1 MSFENT
7 KQTIFTGTELDY
19 EEIVE
24 IPEGY
29 EKAELK
35 DFEDG
40 TLITG
45 RPEMA
50 SVTSFTFDDD
60 GEEKTVNRFKL
71 FIFKD
76 DEKIY
81 VEINVNLKNDG
92 DLHKNIR
99 KGSVLFDFITS
110 ILELENT
117 GSVGRSNILRNVN
130 LAEYREFVNILK
142 NWKTEILNSFLRPY
156 DEKKLSNA
164 FCENINGKIRQHL
177 TLSRGIANFTRF
189 RKRILLALNPRIFYS
204 VTNVLYSDKREGRK
218 RGKYRKITE

>member
-7 KQTIFTGTELDY
+7 KQTIFTGTQLDY

-45 RPEMA
+45 RPQMS
-50 SVTSFTFDDD
+50 SVTSYTFDYD

-76 DEKIY
+76 DEQLY

-99 KGSVLFDFITS
+99 KGSVLFDFLTS
-110 ILELENT
+110 ILELENA
-117 GSVGRSNILRNVN
+117 GSVGKSNVVRNVD
-130 LAEYREFVNILK
+130 LAEYREFVNRLSEMTIQVK
-142 NWKTEILNSFLRPY
+142 EKSGSYVYYSFIVR
-156 DEKKLSNA
+156 DVQVK
-164 FCENINGKIRQHL
+164 
-177 TLSRGIANFTRF
+177 
-189 RKRILLALNPRIFYS
+189 
-204 VTNVLYSDKREGRK
+204 
-218 RGKYRKITE
+218 

>member
-1 MSFENT
+1 MSNDR
-7 KQTIFTGTELDY
+7 QSIFTSTQLDY

-45 RPEMA
+45 RPQMS
-50 SVTSFTFDDD
+50 SVTSYTFDYD

-76 DEKIY
+76 DEQLY

-99 KGSVLFDFITS
+99 KGSVLFDFLTS
-110 ILELENT
+110 ILELENA
-117 GSVGRSNILRNVN
+117 GSVGKSNVVRNVD
-130 LAEYREFVNILK
+130 LTEYREFVNRLSEMTIQVK
-142 NWKTEILNSFLRPY
+142 EKSGTYVYYSFIVR
-156 DEKKLSNA
+156 DV
-164 FCENINGKIRQHL
+164 Q
-177 TLSRGIANFTRF
+177 
-189 RKRILLALNPRIFYS
+189 
-204 VTNVLYSDKREGRK
+204 V
-218 RGKYRKITE
+218 

>member
-1 MSFENT
+1 MSNDR
-7 KQTIFTGTELDY
+7 QSIFTSTQLDY

-45 RPEMA
+45 RPQMS
-50 SVTSFTFDDD
+50 SVTSYTFDYD

-76 DEKIY
+76 DEQLY

-99 KGSVLFDFITS
+99 KGSVLFDFLTS
-110 ILELENT
+110 ILELENA
-117 GSVGRSNILRNVN
+117 GSVGKSNVVRNVD
-130 LAEYREFVNILK
+130 LAEYREFVNRLSEMTIQVK
-142 NWKTEILNSFLRPY
+142 
-156 DEKKLSNA
+156 EKS
-164 FCENINGKIRQHL
+164 G
-177 TLSRGIANFTRF
+177 TYVY
-189 RKRILLALNPRIFYS
+189 YS
-204 VTNVLYSDKREGRK
+204 VIVRDVQV
-218 RGKYRKITE
+218 

>member
-19 EEIVE
+19 EEIVD

-76 DEKIY
+76 DEKLY
-81 VEINVNLKNDG
+81 VEININLKNDG
-92 DLHKNIR
+92 DIHKNVR

-110 ILELENT
+110 ILELENA
-117 GSVGRSNILRNVN
+117 GSVGKSNIIRNVN
-130 LAEYREFVNILK
+130 LAEYREFVNRLGEMTIQVK
-142 NWKTEILNSFLRPY
+142 EKSGSYTYYSFIVR
-156 DEKKLSNA
+156 DVQVK
-164 FCENINGKIRQHL
+164 
-177 TLSRGIANFTRF
+177 
-189 RKRILLALNPRIFYS
+189 
-204 VTNVLYSDKREGRK
+204 
-218 RGKYRKITE
+218 

>member
-1 MSFENT
+1 MSFNNT
-7 KQTIFTGTELDY
+7 RQTIFTGTELDF

-50 SVTSFTFDDD
+50 SVTSYTFDDD

-76 DEKIY
+76 DEKLY

-92 DLHKNIR
+92 DVHKNIR

-110 ILELENT
+110 ILELENP
-117 GSVGRSNILRNVN
+117 GSVGKSNILKNVN
-130 LAEYREFVNILK
+130 LAEYREFVNRLGEMTIQVK
-142 NWKTEILNSFLRPY
+142 EKTGSYVYYSFIVR
-156 DEKKLSNA
+156 D
-164 FCENINGKIRQHL
+164 
-177 TLSRGIANFTRF
+177 
-189 RKRILLALNPRIFYS
+189 
-204 VTNVLYSDKREGRK
+204 VNVQSM
-218 RGKYRKITE
+218 

>member
-1 MSFENT
+1 MSNDR
-7 KQTIFTGTELDY
+7 QSIFTSTQLDY

-45 RPEMA
+45 RPQMS
-50 SVTSFTFDDD
+50 SVTSYTFDYD

-76 DEKIY
+76 DEQLY

-99 KGSVLFDFITS
+99 KGSVLFDFLTS
-110 ILELENT
+110 ILELENA
-117 GSVGRSNILRNVN
+117 GSVGKSNVVRNVD
-130 LAEYREFVNILK
+130 LAEYREFVNRLSKMTIQVK
-142 NWKTEILNSFLRPY
+142 EKSGSYVYYSFIVR
-156 DEKKLSNA
+156 DVQVK
-164 FCENINGKIRQHL
+164 
-177 TLSRGIANFTRF
+177 
-189 RKRILLALNPRIFYS
+189 
-204 VTNVLYSDKREGRK
+204 
-218 RGKYRKITE
+218 

>member
-7 KQTIFTGTELDY
+7 KQTIFTGTELDF

-50 SVTSFTFDDD
+50 SVTSYTFDDD

-76 DEKIY
+76 DEKLY

-92 DLHKNIR
+92 DIHKNIR

-110 ILELENT
+110 ILELENP
-117 GSVGRSNILRNVN
+117 GSVGKSNILKNVN
-130 LAEYREFVNILK
+130 LAEYREFVNRLGEMTIQVK
-142 NWKTEILNSFLRPY
+142 EKFGSYVYYSFIVR
-156 DEKKLSNA
+156 D
-164 FCENINGKIRQHL
+164 
-177 TLSRGIANFTRF
+177 
-189 RKRILLALNPRIFYS
+189 
-204 VTNVLYSDKREGRK
+204 VNVQS
-218 RGKYRKITE
+218 I

>member
-1 MSFENT
+1 MSFKNT
-7 KQTIFTGTELDY
+7 RQTIFTGTELDF

-45 RPEMA
+45 RPQMS
-50 SVTSFTFDDD
+50 SVTSYTFDYD

-76 DEKIY
+76 DEQLYI
-81 VEINVNLKNDG
+81 EINVNLKNDG

-99 KGSVLFDFITS
+99 KGSVLFDFLTS
-110 ILELENT
+110 ILELENA
-117 GSVGRSNILRNVN
+117 GSVGKSNVVRNVD
-130 LAEYREFVNILK
+130 LAEYREFVNRLSEMTIQVK
-142 NWKTEILNSFLRPY
+142 EKSGTYVYYSF
-156 DEKKLSNA
+156 
-164 FCENINGKIRQHL
+164 IIRDVQ
-177 TLSRGIANFTRF
+177 
-189 RKRILLALNPRIFYS
+189 
-204 VTNVLYSDKREGRK
+204 V
-218 RGKYRKITE
+218 

>member
-1 MSFENT
+1 MSNDR
-7 KQTIFTGTELDY
+7 QSIFTSTQLDY

-45 RPEMA
+45 RPQMS
-50 SVTSFTFDDD
+50 SVTSYTFDYD

-76 DEKIY
+76 DEQLY

-99 KGSVLFDFITS
+99 KGSVLFDFLTS
-110 ILELENT
+110 ILELENA
-117 GSVGRSNILRNVN
+117 GSVGKSNVVRNVD
-130 LAEYREFVNILK
+130 LADYREFVNRLSEMTIQVK
-142 NWKTEILNSFLRPY
+142 EKSGTYVYYSFIVR
-156 DEKKLSNA
+156 DV
-164 FCENINGKIRQHL
+164 Q
-177 TLSRGIANFTRF
+177 
-189 RKRILLALNPRIFYS
+189 
-204 VTNVLYSDKREGRK
+204 V
-218 RGKYRKITE
+218 

>member
-50 SVTSFTFDDD
+50 SVSSFTFDDD

-71 FIFKD
+71 YIFQD
-76 DEKIY
+76 ADQIY

-92 DLHKNIR
+92 DIHKNVR
-99 KGSVLFDFITS
+99 KGSVIFDFLTS
-110 ILELENT
+110 ILELENE
-117 GSVGRSNILRNVN
+117 GSVGKSNILRNVD
-130 LAEYREFVNILK
+130 LSEYREFVN
-142 NWKTEILNSFLRPY
+142 R
-156 DEKKLSNA
+156 LS
-164 FCENINGKIRQHL
+164 EMTIQVKERSGKY
-177 TLSRGIANFTRF
+177 T
-189 RKRILLALNPRIFYS
+189 FYS
-204 VTNVLYSDKREGRK
+204 FIVRDVQV
-218 RGKYRKITE
+218 

>member
-1 MSFENT
+1 MSNDR
-7 KQTIFTGTELDY
+7 QSIFTSTQLDY

-45 RPEMA
+45 RPQMS
-50 SVTSFTFDDD
+50 SVTSYTFDYD

-76 DEKIY
+76 DEQLY

-99 KGSVLFDFITS
+99 KGSVFFDFLTS
-110 ILELENT
+110 ILELENA
-117 GSVGRSNILRNVN
+117 GSVGKSNVVRNVD
-130 LAEYREFVNILK
+130 LTEYREFVNRLSEMTIQVK
-142 NWKTEILNSFLRPY
+142 EKSGTYVYYSFIVR
-156 DEKKLSNA
+156 DV
-164 FCENINGKIRQHL
+164 Q
-177 TLSRGIANFTRF
+177 
-189 RKRILLALNPRIFYS
+189 
-204 VTNVLYSDKREGRK
+204 V
-218 RGKYRKITE
+218 

>member
-1 MSFENT
+1 MSNDR
-7 KQTIFTGTELDY
+7 QSIFTSTQLDY

-45 RPEMA
+45 RPQMS
-50 SVTSFTFDDD
+50 SVTSYTFDYD

-76 DEKIY
+76 DEQLY
-81 VEINVNLKNDG
+81 VEINVNLKNDE

-99 KGSVLFDFITS
+99 KGSVFFDFLTS
-110 ILELENT
+110 ILELENA
-117 GSVGRSNILRNVN
+117 GSVGKSNVVRNVDLADTEN
-130 LAEYREFVNILK
+130 LLTDYLK
-142 NWKTEILNSFLRPY
+142 
-156 DEKKLSNA
+156 
-164 FCENINGKIRQHL
+164 
-177 TLSRGIANFTRF
+177 
-189 RKRILLALNPRIFYS
+189 
-204 VTNVLYSDKREGRK
+204 
-218 RGKYRKITE
+218 

>member
-40 TLITG
+40 TLLRG
-45 RPEMA
+45 RPQMS
-50 SVTSFTFDDD
+50 SVTSYTFDYD

-71 FIFKD
+71 FIFQ
-76 DEKIY
+76 DEDQIY
-81 VEINVNLKNDG
+81 IEINVNLKNDG
-92 DLHKNIR
+92 DDHKDIR

-110 ILELENT
+110 ILELENA
-117 GSVGRSNILRNVN
+117 GSVGRSNIVRNVN
-130 LAEYREFVNILK
+130 LAEYREFVNRLS
-142 NWKTEILNSFLRPY
+142 EITIQVKEKSGTYVYYSFFVK
-156 DEKKLSNA
+156 DV
-164 FCENINGKIRQHL
+164 Q
-177 TLSRGIANFTRF
+177 
-189 RKRILLALNPRIFYS
+189 
-204 VTNVLYSDKREGRK
+204 V
-218 RGKYRKITE
+218 

>member
-1 MSFENT
+1 MSNDR
-7 KQTIFTGTELDY
+7 QSIFTSTQLDY

-45 RPEMA
+45 RPQMS
-50 SVTSFTFDDD
+50 SVTSYTFDYD

-76 DEKIY
+76 DEQLY
-81 VEINVNLKNDG
+81 VEINFNLKNDG

-99 KGSVLFDFITS
+99 KGSVFFDFLTS
-110 ILELENT
+110 ILELENA
-117 GSVGRSNILRNVN
+117 GSVGKSNVVRNVD
-130 LAEYREFVNILK
+130 LAEYREFVNRLSEMTIQVK
-142 NWKTEILNSFLRPY
+142 EKSGTYVYYSFIVR
-156 DEKKLSNA
+156 DV
-164 FCENINGKIRQHL
+164 Q
-177 TLSRGIANFTRF
+177 
-189 RKRILLALNPRIFYS
+189 
-204 VTNVLYSDKREGRK
+204 V
-218 RGKYRKITE
+218 

>member
-1 MSFENT
+1 MSFNNT
-7 KQTIFTGTELDY
+7 RQTIFTGTELDF

-24 IPEGY
+24 IPDGY

-35 DFEDG
+35 DFQDG

-45 RPEMA
+45 RPEMS
-50 SVTSFTFDDD
+50 SVTSYTFDDD

-92 DLHKNIR
+92 DIHKNIR

-110 ILELENT
+110 ILELENA
-117 GSVGRSNILRNVN
+117 GSVGKSNILRNVN
-130 LAEYREFVNILK
+130 LAEYRDFVNRLAEMTIQVK
-142 NWKTEILNSFLRPY
+142 ERSGTYTYYSFTVR
-156 DEKKLSNA
+156 DV
-164 FCENINGKIRQHL
+164 Q
-177 TLSRGIANFTRF
+177 
-189 RKRILLALNPRIFYS
+189 
-204 VTNVLYSDKREGRK
+204 V
-218 RGKYRKITE
+218 

>member
-50 SVTSFTFDDD
+50 SVSSFTFDDD

-71 FIFKD
+71 YIFQDVNRFKLYIFQD
-76 DEKIY
+76 ADQLY

-92 DLHKNIR
+92 DIHKNVR
-99 KGSVLFDFITS
+99 KGSVLFDFLTS
-110 ILELENT
+110 ILELENA
-117 GSVGRSNILRNVN
+117 GSVGKSNILRNVD
-130 LAEYREFVNILK
+130 LSEYREFVN
-142 NWKTEILNSFLRPY
+142 R
-156 DEKKLSNA
+156 LSGMTIQVK
-164 FCENINGKIRQHL
+164 ERSG
-177 TLSRGIANFTRF
+177 TYT
-189 RKRILLALNPRIFYS
+189 FYS
-204 VTNVLYSDKREGRK
+204 FIVRDVQV
-218 RGKYRKITE
+218 

>member
-71 FIFKD
+71 YIFQD
-76 DEKIY
+76 ADQLY

-92 DLHKNIR
+92 DIHKNVR
-99 KGSVLFDFITS
+99 KGSVLFDFLTS
-110 ILELENT
+110 ILELENA
-117 GSVGRSNILRNVN
+117 GSVGKSNILRNVD
-130 LAEYREFVNILK
+130 LSEYREFVNRLSGMTIQVK
-142 NWKTEILNSFLRPY
+142 ERSGTYTFHSFIVR
-156 DEKKLSNA
+156 DV
-164 FCENINGKIRQHL
+164 Q
-177 TLSRGIANFTRF
+177 
-189 RKRILLALNPRIFYS
+189 
-204 VTNVLYSDKREGRK
+204 V
-218 RGKYRKITE
+218 

>member
-1 MSFENT
+1 MSFNS
-7 KQTIFTGTELDY
+7 KQTIFTDTQLDY

-40 TLITG
+40 TLLRG

-50 SVTSFTFDDD
+50 SVSSFTFDDD

-71 FIFKD
+71 YIFQD
-76 DEKIY
+76 ADQLY

-92 DLHKNIR
+92 DIHKNIR

-110 ILELENT
+110 ILELENAGT
-117 GSVGRSNILRNVN
+117 VGKSNIIRN
-130 LAEYREFVNILK
+130 FVN
-142 NWKTEILNSFLRPY
+142 R
-156 DEKKLSNA
+156 LS
-164 FCENINGKIRQHL
+164 EMTIQVKERSG
-177 TLSRGIANFTRF
+177 TYT
-189 RKRILLALNPRIFYS
+189 FYS
-204 VTNVLYSDKREGRK
+204 FIVRDVQV
-218 RGKYRKITE
+218 

>member
-1 MSFENT
+1 MSFNNT
-7 KQTIFTGTELDY
+7 RQTIFTGTELDF

-50 SVTSFTFDDD
+50 SVTSYTFDDD

-76 DEKIY
+76 DEKLY

-92 DLHKNIR
+92 DIHKNIR

-110 ILELENT
+110 ILELENP
-117 GSVGRSNILRNVN
+117 GSVGKSNILKNVN
-130 LAEYREFVNILK
+130 LAEYSEFVNRLGEMTIQVK
-142 NWKTEILNSFLRPY
+142 EKSGSYVYYSFIVR
-156 DEKKLSNA
+156 D
-164 FCENINGKIRQHL
+164 
-177 TLSRGIANFTRF
+177 
-189 RKRILLALNPRIFYS
+189 
-204 VTNVLYSDKREGRK
+204 VNVQSM
-218 RGKYRKITE
+218 

>member
-1 MSFENT
+1 MSFND
-7 KQTIFTGTELDY
+7 KQTIFTDTQLDY

-24 IPEGY
+24 IPDGY

-45 RPEMA
+45 RPEMS
-50 SVTSFTFDDD
+50 SVTSYTFDYD

-76 DEKIY
+76 DEKLY

-92 DLHKNIR
+92 DIHKNIR

-110 ILELENT
+110 VLELENA
-117 GSVGRSNILRNVN
+117 GSVGKSNIVRNVN
-130 LAEYREFVNILK
+130 LAEYREFVNRLSEMTIQVK
-142 NWKTEILNSFLRPY
+142 EKSGTYVYYSFVVR
-156 DEKKLSNA
+156 DV
-164 FCENINGKIRQHL
+164 Q
-177 TLSRGIANFTRF
+177 
-189 RKRILLALNPRIFYS
+189 
-204 VTNVLYSDKREGRK
+204 V
-218 RGKYRKITE
+218 

>member
-19 EEIVE
+19 EEIVD
-24 IPEGY
+24 IPDGY

-50 SVTSFTFDDD
+50 SVSSFTFDDD

-71 FIFKD
+71 YIFQD
-76 DEKIY
+76 ADQLY

-92 DLHKNIR
+92 DIHKNVR
-99 KGSVLFDFITS
+99 KGSVLFDFLTS
-110 ILELENT
+110 ILELENA
-117 GSVGRSNILRNVN
+117 GSVGKSNILRNVD
-130 LAEYREFVNILK
+130 LSEYREFVNRL
-142 NWKTEILNSFLRPY
+142 
-156 DEKKLSNA
+156 
-164 FCENINGKIRQHL
+164 CEMTIQVKERSG
-177 TLSRGIANFTRF
+177 TYT
-189 RKRILLALNPRIFYS
+189 FYS
-204 VTNVLYSDKREGRK
+204 FIVRDVQV
-218 RGKYRKITE
+218 

>member
-1 MSFENT
+1 MSFND

-24 IPEGY
+24 IPDGY

-40 TLITG
+40 KLLTG
-45 RPEMA
+45 RPEMS
-50 SVTSFTFDDD
+50 SVTSYTFDDD

-76 DEKIY
+76 DEQLY

-99 KGSVLFDFITS
+99 KGSVLFDFLTS
-110 ILELENT
+110 ILELENA
-117 GSVGRSNILRNVN
+117 GSVGKSNVVRNVD
-130 LAEYREFVNILK
+130 LAEYREFVNRLSEMTIQVK
-142 NWKTEILNSFLRPY
+142 EKSGTYVYYSFMVR
-156 DEKKLSNA
+156 DV
-164 FCENINGKIRQHL
+164 Q
-177 TLSRGIANFTRF
+177 
-189 RKRILLALNPRIFYS
+189 
-204 VTNVLYSDKREGRK
+204 V
-218 RGKYRKITE
+218 

>member
-7 KQTIFTGTELDY
+7 KQSIFTGTELDY

-50 SVTSFTFDDD
+50 SVSSFTFDDD

-71 FIFKD
+71 YIFQD
-76 DEKIY
+76 ADQLY

-92 DLHKNIR
+92 DIHKNIR
-99 KGSVLFDFITS
+99 KGSVLFDFFTS
-110 ILELENT
+110 ILELENA
-117 GSVGRSNILRNVN
+117 GSVGKSNILRNVD
-130 LAEYREFVNILK
+130 LSEYREFVN
-142 NWKTEILNSFLRPY
+142 R
-156 DEKKLSNA
+156 LSEMTIEVKERTGNYV
-164 FCENINGKIRQHL
+164 
-177 TLSRGIANFTRF
+177 
-189 RKRILLALNPRIFYS
+189 FYS
-204 VTNVLYSDKREGRK
+204 LIVRDVQV
-218 RGKYRKITE
+218 

>member
-71 FIFKD
+71 YIFQD
-76 DEKIY
+76 ADQLY

-92 DLHKNIR
+92 DIHKNVR
-99 KGSVLFDFITS
+99 KGSVLFDFLTS
-110 ILELENT
+110 ILELENA
-117 GSVGRSNILRNVN
+117 GSVGKSNILRNV
-130 LAEYREFVNILK
+130 
-142 NWKTEILNSFLRPY
+142 
-156 DEKKLSNA
+156 DLS
-164 FCENINGKIRQHL
+164 
-177 TLSRGIANFTRF
+177 T
-189 RKRILLALNPRIFYS
+189 FYS
-204 VTNVLYSDKREGRK
+204 FIVRDVQV
-218 RGKYRKITE
+218 

>member
-50 SVTSFTFDDD
+50 SVSSFTFNED

-71 FIFKD
+71 YLFQD
-76 DEKIY
+76 ADQLY

-92 DLHKNIR
+92 DIHKNVR
-99 KGSVLFDFITS
+99 KGSVLFDFLTS
-110 ILELENT
+110 ILELENA
-117 GSVGRSNILRNVN
+117 GSVGKSNILRNVD
-130 LAEYREFVNILK
+130 LSEYREFVN
-142 NWKTEILNSFLRPY
+142 R
-156 DEKKLSNA
+156 LS
-164 FCENINGKIRQHL
+164 EMTIQVKERSG
-177 TLSRGIANFTRF
+177 TYT
-189 RKRILLALNPRIFYS
+189 FYS
-204 VTNVLYSDKREGRK
+204 FIVRDVQV
-218 RGKYRKITE
+218 

>member
-29 EKAELK
+29 EKAELR

-40 TLITG
+40 TLLRG
-45 RPEMA
+45 RPEMS
-50 SVTSFTFDDD
+50 SVTSYTFDDD

-71 FIFKD
+71 YIFQD
-76 DEKIY
+76 DDQLYI
-81 VEINVNLKNDG
+81 EINVNLKNDG

-110 ILELENT
+110 ILELENA
-117 GSVGRSNILRNVN
+117 GSVMTIQVKEKSGSYV
-130 LAEYREFVNILK
+130 YY
-142 NWKTEILNSFLRPY
+142 SFIVR
-156 DEKKLSNA
+156 DVQVK
-164 FCENINGKIRQHL
+164 
-177 TLSRGIANFTRF
+177 
-189 RKRILLALNPRIFYS
+189 
-204 VTNVLYSDKREGRK
+204 
-218 RGKYRKITE
+218 